1 MRTLQIFTYLG
12 AILTYLIEIPGLVAL
27 EPTIKK
33 NFFKYSMHKEW
44 MQMNMD
50 ILKGSKW
57 TPLPLKVK
65 R

>member
-27 EPTIKK
+27 EPAIK
-33 NFFKYSMHKEW
+33 NFLNIVCTEGVNADEHGHV
-44 MQMNMD
+44 
-50 ILKGSKW
+50 KGQQVN
-57 TPLPLKVK
+57 TCTIKVK